1 MRFAFE
7 GLDGLG
13 CLLRAQV
20 ALTHLLDSHE
30 PVAKQRIRGLVDGS
44 EAALTNLANNM
55 ITLLERVM
63 LSKQSSERAD
73 GKPTR
78 GSLQR
83 VPTGEAKRCLR
94 RVVCATFCTVKM
106 SRSDHIFYSSPLTSA
121 LPSEA
126 KIYSSVNI
134 HILYNS

>member
-1 MRFAFE
+1 MRFPFE
-7 GLDGLG
+7 GIDGLG
-13 CLLRAQV
+13 SLLRAEV

-30 PVAKQRIRGLVDGS
+30 PVAKQRICSLVDGS
-44 EAALTNLANNM
+44 EAALTDLAKNM
-55 ITLLERVM
+55 ITLLEQLM

-94 RVVCATFCTVKM
+94 RVVCATFFTVKM
-106 SRSDHIFYSSPLTSA
+106 STSNHIFYSSPLTSA

-126 KIYSSVNI
+126 KI
-134 HILYNS
+134 